1 MTWEIHQSS
10 INHRHPTRGNDL
22 RSYLREIIM
31 TEEKENVF
39 MRRLRTKSDT
49 ITRIDGQSFAMETG
63 GMCAQKLVRVSG
75 RAHGYFKLK

>member
-1 MTWEIHQSS
+1 
-10 INHRHPTRGNDL
+10 
-22 RSYLREIIM
+22 M